1 MILYTIQKDSYK
13 HVWPCRGALF
23 AEGRWNRPG
32 QWIIYTCATVSLAKL
47 EILANSPLL
56 PKNMFVME
64 IEVKP
69 KAIIKYL
76 KQGDLPSDWYKIP
89 YAPQLAEITSDF
101 LLREKEHILAVP
113 SAQSYRENNFLIN
126 AGHPDFHDLCKLKN
140 VEAEKFDDRLRW

>member
-1 MILYTIQKDSYK
+1 MNLYTIQKDSYK

-56 PKNMFVME
+56 PNNMFVME

-69 KAIIKYL
+69 KVRIKYL
-76 KQGDLPSDWYKIP
+76 KQGDLHSDRYKIP
-89 YAPQLAEITSDF
+89 YPPQLAEITSDF

-113 SAQSYRENNFLIN
+113 SAQSYREYNFLIN
-126 AGHPDFHDLCKLKN
+126 ALHPEFNVIFSLKK
-140 VEAEKFDDRLRW
+140 VEHENFDERLS